1 MEEGS
6 KVPPYTP
13 LEPEIWQG
21 RLREFSNL
29 HVVRFRRI
37 FQSVFYFLKFGGK
50 EELCIDETNRLDWKK
65 VKHFFSSDK
74 PGNLYETLAA
84 YEPHGPKEDEYKEYE
99 KLVFIDDNIK
109 DVKDDELQ

>member
-1 MEEGS
+1 M
-6 KVPPYTP
+6 PPYTP